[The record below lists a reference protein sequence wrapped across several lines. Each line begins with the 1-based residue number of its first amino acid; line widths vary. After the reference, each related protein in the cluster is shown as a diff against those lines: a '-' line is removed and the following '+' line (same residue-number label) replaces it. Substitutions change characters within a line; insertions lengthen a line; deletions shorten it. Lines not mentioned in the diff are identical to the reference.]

1 MATLKVYSREY
12 GTRKVQEKVKFNV
25 VEKIGYVVFGGVI
38 LLTNIV
44 MLNYKGELYSLK
56 KCSAE
61 KWSSYCRK
69 SKRKIMNK
77 KLLLIIYL
85 HIEEVKKIA
94 ESLGMKVQNDNIKV
108 VR

>member
-44 MLNYKGELYSLK
+44 MLNYKGELYSLR
-56 KCSAE
+56 SAQQKNDVIISE
-61 KWSSYCRK
+61 KQKDNNEQKVIINDLSSYER
-69 SKRKIMNK
+69 
-77 KLLLIIYL
+77 
-85 HIEEVKKIA
+85 VKKIA
-94 ESLGMKVQNDNIKV
+94 ETMGMKTQKDNIKV

>member
-44 MLNYKGELYSLK
+44 MLNYKGNY
-56 KCSAE
+56 
-61 KWSSYCRK
+61 
-69 SKRKIMNK
+69 I
-77 KLLLIIYL
+77 
-85 HIEEVKKIA
+85 H
-94 ESLGMKVQNDNIKV
+94 
-108 VR
+108 